1 MAINRISGD
10 ILESNLLR
18 SSDIAF
24 QTDLLYLDI
33 SNNRIGVKTN
43 SPGNFAL
50 DVNGN
55 MRVQGNQTVT
65 GDLIVQGTT
74 TTIDSQNLV
83 VEDNVIT
90 LNENAST
97 ATDAGI
103 MIQRAGQNNA
113 VFYWDETNTEFRF
126 GTTPED
132 GSTRTDFT
140 NVTLADARLANLTLQ
155 GQLVA
160 DRITSSGS
168 NADIVL
174 QPQGTGAVVL
184 NTIKSDD
191 SSTVTIS
198 DGLQVNGNLNID
210 GNQVITGDLTVQGT
224 TTTIDSQN
232 LVVEDNLL
240 FINSNN
246 SAETDAGLMIY
257 RGPNDPAVFFW
268 DEDDDKFKLGTT
280 TSDGSTRTDLDGV
293 TLQKLQIADPVA
305 DEDAATKAYVDT
317 QLGGGGAVI
326 GTNVTIGT
334 PTDSTFGDGALTTLG
349 EEASVTDALD
359 SLNET
364 MENIRESTYVQS
376 VSFVSD
382 STSISLG
389 DTVTLTITTVGG
401 GADRYTITWGD
412 GTQTVATTDSTPSH
426 TYNEASGSPMTVT
439 VKAFANGAVTDSAG
453 SFATSTRTGYITVA
467 SAAPVAAFAIRN
479 NATRDGGAVITT
491 ADTGDTVYLQNNT
504 TNTVSD
510 CTFSVDWGDGT
521 TDTVANDSAAGG
533 ASGNN
538 LSHTYTNAAADD
550 GSTVAGTGAGDT
562 KYQIRL
568 TLLSHSTANPAT
580 VPQSVNS
587 NFEVYS
593 THTPKID
600 IADSTVR
607 GVNEESSS
615 GFSVTFRN
623 GTDTN
628 PGANSSFSATQ
639 IYQWDF
645 TDDSTQT
652 SVNIGSG
659 STGDTGQNITKV
671 FGFTQSGSGTVGT
684 TQTYPVKLTINNGHT
699 TGVFESA
706 ITNIIVEPDVRANL
720 AGTAITVNTGSGDN
734 SLSIYDVTDLDGVN
748 RARVRYTNT
757 SQNADDYEYDFL
769 NDSSD
774 VLHIAEDGSTAGT
787 IGNTLQK
794 NFAGQSAG
802 SIVTDFRATG
812 TPDTIHQSDTQTIT
826 FTMKSVPSAPS
837 GLSSKTLTLADSAQG
852 TNPHL
857 CAGFTDNTSTAD
869 TLAAGTSLESTTARR
884 YTTTTTLDTNTVTNF
899 LVNDANGT
907 GSTVNQTVTASINAS
922 ASGARTFTTT
932 EGGANNGTFTK
943 LVVTNHRDYDEV
955 DSSYPQRLYLVA
967 TAKITQDL
975 ADYSVGLSAQRIE
988 SSAGGNTGYVH
999 VLKDDVTATPTTTI
1013 GTIAEGTAGTK
1024 RYISGVPYYNTG
1036 SPTVTITGTTVAN
1049 FTGQAYQDAADP
1061 HEVDPGTSQE
1071 STSGDVISA
1080 TSYTYA
1086 NVDGASSMLTGGIPN
1101 TDTGVSSA
1109 YTLGTLT
1116 QSLTSSSIR
1125 AVQQIK
1131 ARSKNANGTGSYSES
1146 STKIQV
1152 YTASLLTLDNEAGG
1166 ITVSDSLGAGFDDD
1180 AVRIAGFGSL
1190 SGDTPSLFDSSNANY
1205 YTDSAW
1211 SGAVTVAGTNEAIS
1225 RFGTIKHFT
1234 TDLSSGY
1241 LPVGPDLN
1249 TDRSGAQYYTFAFRR
1264 TTMSNF
1270 TIRLSGTVSGCFIAA
1285 PGTAIDSASGLNGWL
1300 DAGITYGGS
1309 GVPGSDTGNGGNG
1322 SNGCAFTSGDRIIDG
1337 TSYSNDTFTLT
1348 LGSENGTN
1356 ATGNNILVRF
1366 KLESGDSITALSIE

>member
-1 MAINRISGD
+1 MAINRIGGD

-18 SSDIAF
+18 SSDLAF
-24 QTDLLYLDI
+24 QTDLLYLDVA
-33 SNNRIGVKTN
+33 NNRIGVKTN

-55 MRVQGNQTVT
+55 VRVQGNQT
-65 GDLIVQGTT
+65 
-74 TTIDSQNLV
+74 
-83 VEDNVIT
+83 
-90 LNENAST
+90 
-97 ATDAGI
+97 
-103 MIQRAGQNNA
+103 
-113 VFYWDETNTEFRF
+113 
-126 GTTPED
+126 
-132 GSTRTDFT
+132 
-140 NVTLADARLANLTLQ
+140 
-155 GQLVA
+155 
-160 DRITSSGS
+160 
-168 NADIVL
+168 
-174 QPQGTGAVVL
+174 
-184 NTIKSDD
+184 
-191 SSTVTIS
+191 
-198 DGLQVNGNLNID
+198 
-210 GNQVITGDLTVQGT
+210 ITGDLTVQGT

-232 LVVEDNLL
+232 LVVEDNIIT
-240 FINSNN
+240 INENAST
-246 SAETDAGLMIY
+246 ATDAGLMIS
-257 RGPNDPAVFFW
+257 RAGQNDAVFYW
-268 DEDDDKFKLGTT
+268 DETLDKFRLGTT
-280 TSDGSTRTDLDGV
+280 TSDGSTRQDLSSV
-293 TLQKLQIADPVA
+293 SLANLQVSSPVA
-305 DEDAATKAYVDT
+305 DDDAATKQYVDT
-317 QLGGGGAVI
+317 QLSGGGAVI
-326 GTNVTIGT
+326 GTNVSIGT

-364 MENIRESTYVQS
+364 VENIRENTYVQS
-376 VSFVSD
+376 VSFVSN

-401 GADRYTITWGD
+401 GADRFTITWGD
-412 GTQTVATTDSTPSH
+412 GTQDVATADSTPSH

-453 SFATSTRTGYITVA
+453 SFATSTRTNYITVA

-479 NATRDGGAVITT
+479 NATRNGGAVITT
-491 ADTGDTVYLQNNT
+491 ADTGDTVFLQNNT

-510 CTFSVDWGDGT
+510 CTYSVDWGDGT

-568 TLLSHSTANPAT
+568 TLLSHSTANPVT

-607 GVNEESSS
+607 GVNEEASS
-615 GFSVTFRN
+615 GFSVTFKN

-671 FGFTQSGSGTVGT
+671 FGFTQSGSGTQGT
-684 TQTYPVKLTINNGHT
+684 TTTYPVKLTINNGHT

-720 AGTAITVNTGSGDN
+720 AGTAVTVSTASGDD
-734 SLSIYDVTDLDGVN
+734 SLDLYDVTDLDGAN
-748 RARVRYTNT
+748 RALARFTNT

-787 IGNTLQK
+787 IGNTLDK
-794 NFAGQSAG
+794 NFSGQGAG

-812 TPDTIHQSDTQTIT
+812 TPDTIHQNDNQTIT
-826 FTMKSVPSAPS
+826 FTMNSVPSAPAN
-837 GLSSKTLTLADSAQG
+837 LSSKSLTLSDSAQG

-857 CAGFTDNTSTAD
+857 CANFDDGTGSAP

-884 YTTTTTLDTNTVTNF
+884 YTSSTPINTNTVTNF
-899 LVNDANGT
+899 LTNSSNGT
-907 GSTVNQTVTASINAS
+907 GSTVNQTVQAAINAS
-922 ASGARTFTTT
+922 ASGSRTFTTS
-932 EGGANNGTFTK
+932 EGGSNNGTFTD
-943 LVVTNHRDYDEV
+943 LVITNHRDFDEV

-967 TAKITQDL
+967 TAKITQAL
-975 ADYSVGLSAQRIE
+975 TDYVAGLNAQRIE
-988 SSAGGNTGYVH
+988 STAGGETNYVH
-999 VLKDDVTATPTTTI
+999 VVRDLLTGTPTTTI
-1013 GTIAEGTAGTK
+1013 GTVAQSAAGNL
-1024 RYISGVPYYNTG
+1024 RYISGVPYYNDG
-1036 SPTVTITGTTVAN
+1036 SPSVSITGTTVAN
-1049 FTGQAYQDAADP
+1049 FTGQAYQDASDP
-1061 HEVDPGTSQE
+1061 HEVDPGTNQE
-1071 STSGDVISA
+1071 STSGNVISQTA
-1080 TSYTYA
+1080 YTYA
-1086 NVDGASSMLTGGIPN
+1086 NIDGSSTMLSSGIPLKN
-1101 TDTGVSSA
+1101 TGVGSP

-1116 QSLTSSSIR
+1116 QPLTSSSIR
-1125 AVQQIK
+1125 SIQQIK

-1241 LPVGPDLN
+1241 LPAGPDLN
-1249 TDRSGAQYYTFAFRR
+1249 TGRSGAQYYNFAFRR
-1264 TTMSNF
+1264 TNVANFNLTMS
-1270 TIRLSGTVSGCFIAA
+1270 GKVSGMFIAA
-1285 PGTAIDSASGLNGWL
+1285 PGTAIDSASSLNGWL
-1300 DAGITYGGS
+1300 DCSTTYGGS
-1309 GVPGSDTGNGGNG
+1309 GVPGANSGAGGNG
-1322 SNGCAFTSGDRIIDG
+1322 SNGCAFNSGDRVVDG
-1337 TSYSNDTFTLT
+1337 TTYSSQEFTFTLGT
-1348 LGSENGTN
+1348 ENASN
-1356 ATGNNILVRF
+1356 ATGNNILVRI
-1366 KLESGDSITALSIE
+1366 KLESGDSITALSID

>member
-1 MAINRISGD
+1 MALNRISGD
-10 ILESNLLR
+10 ILESNLIRSTNLEFSN
-18 SSDIAF
+18 SSDNTLLFFDVLNQRLGIR
-24 QTDLLYLDI
+24 TD
-33 SNNRIGVKTN
+33 T
-43 SPGNFAL
+43 PGNFAL
-50 DVNGN
+50 DVNGD
-55 MRVQGNQTVT
+55 MRVV
-65 GDLIVQGTT
+65 
-74 TTIDSQNLV
+74 
-83 VEDNVIT
+83 
-90 LNENAST
+90 
-97 ATDAGI
+97 
-103 MIQRAGQNNA
+103 
-113 VFYWDETNTEFRF
+113 
-126 GTTPED
+126 
-132 GSTRTDFT
+132 
-140 NVTLADARLANLTLQ
+140 
-155 GQLVA
+155 
-160 DRITSSGS
+160 
-168 NADIVL
+168 
-174 QPQGTGAVVL
+174 
-184 NTIKSDD
+184 
-191 SSTVTIS
+191 
-198 DGLQVNGNLNID
+198 
-210 GNQVITGDLTVQGT
+210 GDLTVQGT

-232 LVVEDNLL
+232 LVVEDNIITL
-240 FINSNN
+240 NENAST
-246 SAETDAGLMIY
+246 ATDSGIMIQRAGA
-257 RGPNDPAVFFW
+257 DEAVLYW
-268 DEDDDKFKLGTT
+268 DETLDKFRVGTT
-280 TSDGSTRTDLDGV
+280 PEDGSTRTDFSNV
-293 TLQKLQIADPVA
+293 TLANLQVAAPAADA
-305 DEDAATKAYVDT
+305 DAATKKYVDDEIAT
-317 QLGGGGAVI
+317 VSGAGGVV

-334 PTDSTFGDGALTTLG
+334 PTDSTFGDGSLTTLG
-349 EEASVTDALD
+349 DEASITDAID

-364 MENIRESTYVQS
+364 MENIRNSTYVKS

-389 DTVTLTITTVGG
+389 ESVTLTITTVGG

-412 GTQTVATTDSTPSH
+412 GNEETVTSTTPTH
-426 TYNEASGSPMTVT
+426 TYNDASGSPMTVT
-439 VKAFANGAVTDSAG
+439 VKAFANGATTDSAG
-453 SFATSTRTGYITVA
+453 SFATSTRTNYITVA
-467 SAAPVAAFAIRN
+467 TAAPVAAFAIRN

-491 ADTGDTVYLQNNT
+491 ADTGDTVFLQNNT

-580 VPQSVNS
+580 VPQSVNA

-607 GVNEESSS
+607 GVNEEGTS
-615 GFSVTFRN
+615 GFPVTFIN
-623 GTDTN
+623 GTDTA
-628 PGANSSFSATQ
+628 PGSNSDFSATQ

-659 STGDTGQNITKV
+659 SSGDTDQTISKT
-671 FGFTQSGSGTVGT
+671 FGFTQSGSGQQGST
-684 TQTYPVKLTINNGHT
+684 TTYPVKLVINNGHT
-699 TGVFESA
+699 TGVFESS

-720 AGTAITVNTGSGDN
+720 AGTAVTVSTGSGDD
-734 SLSIYDVTDLDGVN
+734 SLSLYDVTDLDGAN
-748 RARVRYTNT
+748 RALARFTNT

-769 NDSSD
+769 NDSTD

-787 IGNTLQK
+787 IGNTLDK
-794 NFAGQSAG
+794 NFSGQSAG

-812 TPDTIHQSDTQTIT
+812 TPDTIHQNDNETVT
-826 FTMKSVPSAPS
+826 FTMKSTPSAPN
-837 GLSSKTLTLADSAQG
+837 GLSSFSLTLADSVQG

-869 TLAAGTSLESTTARR
+869 TLSAGTSLESTTARR
-884 YTTTTTLDTNTVTNF
+884 YTTTTTIDTAVMNGF

-943 LVVTNHRDYDEV
+943 LVTSDHKDYDQV

-967 TAKITQDL
+967 DAKITQDL
-975 ADYSVGLSAQRIE
+975 ADYSVGLNAERLE

-1013 GTIAEGTAGTK
+1013 GTIAEGTAGTQ
-1024 RYISGVPYYNTG
+1024 RYVSGVPYYNTG
-1036 SPTVTITGTTVAN
+1036 SPTVTITGTDVDN
-1049 FTGQAYQDAADP
+1049 FTGQAYQDASDP
-1061 HEVDPGTSQE
+1061 HEVDPGTNQE

-1086 NVDGASSMLTGGIPN
+1086 NIDGASSMLTGGIPN
-1101 TDTGVSSA
+1101 TDVGVGGS

-1125 AVQQIK
+1125 SVQQIK

-1180 AVRIAGFGSL
+1180 AVRISGFGSL
-1190 SGDTPSLFDSSNANY
+1190 SGDTPSLNDSSNANY
-1205 YTDSAW
+1205 YTDHAW

-1241 LPVGPDLN
+1241 LPAGPDLA
-1249 TDRSGAQYYTFAFRR
+1249 TGRDGGEAQYYNFAFRR
-1264 TTMSNF
+1264 TTMANF
-1270 TIRLSGTVSGCFIAA
+1270 TVRLTGTVSGFFIAA

-1322 SNGCAFTSGDRIIDG
+1322 SNGCAFTSGDRIQDG
-1337 TSYSNDTFTLT
+1337 TSYSNQTFTLT
-1348 LGSENGTN
+1348 LGSENATN
-1356 ATGNNILVRF
+1356 ATGNNVLVRI